1 MALTGS
7 FYQDGILTI
16 RGESNIT
23 LEDAQT
29 IAADINARGVI
40 NGLPVVVL
48 LDLSRISRVAS
59 AAHIVFADM
68 ARWDKVSALVFV
80 TRHPNTIQSVRAIV
94 ALSERGRVHF
104 FESMREAHLFARVW
118 AHNAQATYAIA

>member
-23 LEDAQT
+23 IEDAQA
-29 IAADINARGVI
+29 ISADINAHKVI

-48 LDLSRISRVAS
+48 LDLSRINRVAS
-59 AAHIVFADM
+59 AAHILFADM
-68 ARWDKVSALVFV
+68 ARSDQAGALVCV
-80 TRHPNTIQSVRAIV
+80 TRHPNTIQSVRAIA
-94 ALSERGRVHF
+94 ALSERGRVHV
-104 FESMREAHLFARVW
+104 FESMREAHLFARVS
-118 AHNAQATYAIA
+118 AHNTQAVYATA